1 MGVGAHPPCAD
12 PAHDPAMNRSLR
24 RSWIHLLCAALLTL
38 PASAV
43 AQDNP
48 VLVGTVFKV
57 TDGDTIKVQLSSGPI
72 NVRFD
77 SIDAPESNQPHGA
90 QAKAALAKLVNGQ
103 RVQLDVV
110 TQDRYERV
118 VAVVYV
124 GDLNVNEQMVKN
136 GHAWAYREYL
146 KDKNYCRWEDQARQ
160 QKRGLWALKASDWI
174 YPSDWR
180 RWRRKT
186 IDAVRDY
193 SSETAQRCLS
203 AIGKD

>member
-1 MGVGAHPPCAD
+1 MVRLAGRTAAV
-12 PAHDPAMNRSLR
+12 R
-24 RSWIHLLCAALLTL
+24 LLMLGLVTAGCSVL
-38 PASAV
+38 PAV

-57 TDGDTIKVQLSSGPI
+57 TDGDTIKVQ
-72 NVRFD
+72 
-77 SIDAPESNQPHGA
+77 SNQPHGA

>member
-1 MGVGAHPPCAD
+1 MVRLAGRTAAV
-12 PAHDPAMNRSLR
+12 R
-24 RSWIHLLCAALLTL
+24 LLMLGLVTAGCSVL
-38 PASAV
+38 PAV

>member
-1 MGVGAHPPCAD
+1 MACV
-12 PAHDPAMNRSLR
+12 
-24 RSWIHLLCAALLTL
+24 ALLAL
-38 PASAV
+38 ASAL
-43 AQDNP
+43 AQSQDNP
-48 VLVGTVFKV
+48 VLVGTVYKV
-57 TDGDTIKVQLSSGPI
+57 TDGDTIKVQLTSGTI

-90 QAKAALAKLVNGQ
+90 QAKAALAKLVDGQ

-146 KDKNYCRWEDQARQ
+146 REKDYCRWEDQARQ
-160 QKRGLWALKASDWI
+160 HKRGLWALKTADWI

-186 IDAVRDY
+186 IETVRDY
-193 SSETAQRCLS
+193 SGETAQRCLA

>member
-1 MGVGAHPPCAD
+1 
-12 PAHDPAMNRSLR
+12 MNRSR
-24 RSWIHLLCAALLTL
+24 PQSWFRLLCAVLLAFS
-38 PASAV
+38 ASAL

-57 TDGDTIKVQLSSGPI
+57 TDGDTIKVQLTSGPI

-90 QAKAALAKLVNGQ
+90 QAKAALAKLLDGKQ
-103 RVQLDVV
+103 VQLDVV

-118 VAVVYV
+118 VALVYV

-146 KDKNYCRWEDQARQ
+146 KNRDYCRWEDQARQ
-160 QKRGLWALKASDWI
+160 QKRGLWTLKATDWI

-186 IDAVRDY
+186 IEAVRDY
-193 SSETAQRCLS
+193 SGETAQRCLS

>member
-1 MGVGAHPPCAD
+1 
-12 PAHDPAMNRSLR
+12 MNRFR
-24 RSWIHLLCAALLTL
+24 PQSWFRLLCAAWLTL
-38 PASAV
+38 SASAL

-57 TDGDTIKVQLSSGPI
+57 TDGDTIKVQLTSGPI

-90 QAKAALAKLVNGQ
+90 QAKAALAKLLDGKQ
-103 RVQLDVV
+103 VQLDVV

-124 GDLNVNEQMVKN
+124 GDLNVNEQMVKD

-146 KDKNYCRWEDQARQ
+146 KNWDYCRWEDQARQ
-160 QKRGLWALKASDWI
+160 QKRGVWALKTTDWI

-186 IDAVRDY
+186 IEEVRDY
-193 SSETAQRCLS
+193 SGETAQRCLS
-203 AIGKD
+203 AIGGD

>member
-1 MGVGAHPPCAD
+1 
-12 PAHDPAMNRSLR
+12 MNRSRLW
-24 RSWIHLLCAALLTL
+24 SWFRLLCAACLTFS
-38 PASAV
+38 ASAI

-57 TDGDTIKVQLSSGPI
+57 TDGDTIKVQLTSGPI

-90 QAKAALAKLVNGQ
+90 QAKAALAKLLDGKQ
-103 RVQLDVV
+103 VQLDVV

-124 GDLNVNEQMVKN
+124 GDLNVNEQMVKD

-146 KDKNYCRWEDQARQ
+146 KNRDYCRWEDQARQ
-160 QKRGLWALKASDWI
+160 QKRGLWALKTTDWI

-186 IDAVRDY
+186 IEEVQDY
-193 SSETAQRCLS
+193 SGETAQRCLS
-203 AIGKD
+203 AIGRD

>member
-1 MGVGAHPPCAD
+1 MTLPSVTHWKAWLLAGLLISPCAV
-12 PAHDPAMNRSLR
+12 HS
-24 RSWIHLLCAALLTL
+24 
-38 PASAV
+38 
-43 AQDNP
+43 QDNP
-48 VLVGTVFKV
+48 VLIGTVFKI
-57 TDGDTIKVQLSSGPI
+57 TDGDTIKVQLTSGPI

-90 QAKAALAKLVNGQ
+90 QAKAALAKLLDGQ

-118 VAVVYV
+118 VAVVSV
-124 GDLNVNEQMVKN
+124 GDLNVNEQMVKS

-146 KDKNYCRWEDQARQ
+146 KNKDYCRWEDQARQ
-160 QKRGLWALKASDWI
+160 QKRGLWALKTTDWI

-193 SSETAQRCLS
+193 SSETAQSCLS